1 MAKPR
6 HTNQPARRSL
16 LQVAVSGGRRC
27 STAVSRTAAALGAA
41 LADAGAI
48 VICGGLTG
56 VMNAVARGATE
67 HGGIVVGVLPEYDRA
82 TANPHV
88 TVALPT
94 GLGYGRNILVAAAGD
109 VLVALPGG
117 PGTLSEV
124 SFALVLGRPVVGL
137 GAWGNVAGVHEV
149 ERVADAVAL
158 VARLARGRRDS
169 GRC

>member
-1 MAKPR
+1 MAQRKG
-6 HTNQPARRSL
+6 TQQPARRAS
-16 LQVAVSGGRRC
+16 LQVAVSGGRSC
-27 STAVSRTAAALGAA
+27 SATVSRTATALGAA
-41 LADAGAI
+41 LAEAGAI

-56 VMNAVARGATE
+56 VMDAVARGAAE

-124 SFALVLGRPVVGL
+124 CFALVLGKPVVGL
-137 GAWGNVAGVHEV
+137 GAWGNVEGVREV

-158 VARLARGRRDS
+158 IAQLAAARSDGVRR
-169 GRC
+169 